1 MSGYADQRNLRFVE
15 KKPCTKC
22 GGTGKENDHVAIG
35 ERLRKLRE
43 FRRVQAKTV
52 AEILGISQSYLS
64 DLEHGRRWWTMEKI
78 QQYEKAL
85 K

>member
-1 MSGYADQRNLRFVE
+1 MG
-15 KKPCTKC
+15 KKETCHCC
-22 GGTGKENDHVAIG
+22 GGTGKENDHIAIG
-35 ERLRKLRE
+35 ERLRNLRE
-43 FRRVQAKTV
+43 FRGVHAKVVAKT
-52 AEILGISQSYLS
+52 LGISQSYLS